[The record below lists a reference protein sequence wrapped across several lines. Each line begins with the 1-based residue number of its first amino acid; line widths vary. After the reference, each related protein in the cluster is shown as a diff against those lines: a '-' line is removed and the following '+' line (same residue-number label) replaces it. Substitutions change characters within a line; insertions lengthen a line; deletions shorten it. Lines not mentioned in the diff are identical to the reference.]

1 MDLIRLTVD
10 FATQRVMVNDKTH
23 RAHGRSAYLC
33 RVKACVNQALKGT
46 RLKFALNG
54 RAVKGVPTKRSIK
67 WPLEEQVIS
76 DLLGMCPEAEKTCQN
91 TESKE
96 DRA

>member
-54 RAVKGVPTKRSIK
+54 ESRERSANK
-67 WPLEEQVIS
+67 ALNQVA
-76 DLLGMCPEAEKTCQN
+76 P
-91 TESKE
+91 
-96 DRA
+96 